1 MYKENDL
8 LQIAK
13 RENNNKRNYLVI
25 NKLQGK
31 HIPVKPSQA
40 LGMFKELAMLLKK
53 AYPYE
58 KILFIAFAETATAIG
73 AAIAS
78 YFDAFYIQTTREDIP
93 GADYLFFSEE
103 HSHATEQRLV
113 KNGLDS
119 IIPEVNRIIFIED
132 ELTTGNTIL
141 NIIKILKKE
150 YTCIDK
156 YSVASLVNG
165 MSEEH
170 LQIYKNKGIALH
182 YLLKT
187 DNSRYPGIAAGFTG
201 DGEYI
206 PPDTSDNITAS
217 ITYYNAN
224 NYIDARMVVN
234 TTIYNKYINKLCQ
247 YIIGQT
253 SWTGKKNILV
263 TGTEE
268 FMYPALYIGQLLE
281 QKGKNVKSH
290 STTRSPIIVSKE
302 QEYPLHVRYELKSLY
317 NDERTTFLYDIGQ
330 YDCVIIVTDAIYS
343 GKKGINTLINAL
355 GIKNKEIHIVR
366 FFVNSLV

>member
-31 HIPVKPSQA
+31 HIPVEPSQA

-53 AYPYE
+53 AYTNE
-58 KILFIAFAETATAIG
+58 KILFIGFAETATAIG
-73 AAIAS
+73 AAVSS

-113 KNGLDS
+113 KNGLDR
-119 IIPEVNRIIFIED
+119 IIPGINHIIFIED
-132 ELTTGNTIL
+132 EVTTGNTIL
-141 NIIKILKKE
+141 NIIKILKTE
-150 YTCIDK
+150 YPYINK

-170 LQIYKNKGIALH
+170 LQVYKNKGIELY

-187 DNSRYPGIAAGFTG
+187 DNSKYTGIAARFAGN
-201 DGEYI
+201 GEYI
-206 PPDTSDNITAS
+206 LPDVSGNTTANV
-217 ITYYNAN
+217 TYYNAN
-224 NYIDARMVVN
+224 NYIDARIVVN
-234 TTIYNKYINKLCQ
+234 TTVYNRHINKLCQ
-247 YIIGQT
+247 YVIGKNLW
-253 SWTGKKNILV
+253 SGKKNILV
-263 TGTEE
+263 AGTEE
-268 FMYPALYIGQLLE
+268 FMYPALCIGQLFE

-290 STTRSPIIVSKE
+290 STTRSPVVVSSEK
-302 QEYPLHVRYELKSLY
+302 EYPLHVRYELKSLY
-317 NDERTTFLYDIGQ
+317 NDERTTFLYDIGK
-330 YDCVIIVTDAIYS
+330 YDCVIIVTDAMYT

-355 GIKNKEIHIVR
+355 STKNKEIYVIR
-366 FFVNSLV
+366 WC